1 MLSFPGHGA
10 PRWWLV
16 SSSARED
23 TRRQAGGA
31 GEGWASAF
39 SPPGLPPTANFMGT
53 SCFERCAR
61 RVCSSRAHTVF
72 LPGVG
77 GVQVAVRAISGT
89 GRRAPSNARPSPN
102 GPTGERKPALS
113 PGEEKKPLGCGR
125 ARP

>member
-1 MLSFPGHGA
+1 MAGELIHPRGH
-10 PRWWLV
+10 
-16 SSSARED
+16 S
-23 TRRQAGGA
+23 QAGGRGGGGLGVSLRPA
-31 GEGWASAF
+31 GPASHCE
-39 SPPGLPPTANFMGT
+39 LHGT

-77 GVQVAVRAISGT
+77 GVQVAMRAISGT
-89 GRRAPSNARPSPN
+89 GCRAPSNARPSPN